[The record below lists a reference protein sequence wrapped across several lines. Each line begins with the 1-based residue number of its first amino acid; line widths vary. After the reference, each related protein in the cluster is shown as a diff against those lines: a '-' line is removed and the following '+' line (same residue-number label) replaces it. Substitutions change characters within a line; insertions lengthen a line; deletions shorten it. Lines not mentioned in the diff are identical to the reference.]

1 MLNISQNR
9 ISRDFEKE
17 RYYAF
22 QEVLYIP
29 LARSLAYWLVGIL
42 FGFVV
47 LLFFPWTQNIAA
59 KGNLTALQPNQRP
72 QTIESTIDG
81 RIERWY
87 VSEGDTVQPGDTIV
101 FLSEIKDD
109 YFDPDLVPR
118 TESRALAKE
127 NSAVSYQQ
135 KAKAL
140 ADQAEFLMSIM
151 ELKVDQLT
159 NKVEQSELKVVSDS
173 IDLVAADIALEI
185 AEIQLARWDSLYN
198 KVGSKSRTE
207 FEEKRN
213 KQQKAQA
220 DRLSQSNK
228 LDIARRELINARIE
242 LRNVRNEYQEKIAK
256 ARSDRQ
262 SALSS
267 QFDSEASA
275 TKLRIEAANYGQR
288 VDFRYITAPQRG
300 FVNRALKPGIG
311 ETVKAGEPVVSILPL
326 DYDLAAELFVRPV
339 DLPLMR
345 KGEKVRLEFDGWP
358 AIVFSGWPNTSFGT
372 FGGIVFAVETNISSN
387 GLYRVLIAPDPD
399 DEVWPDLL
407 RPGAGT
413 NGFALLDEVPLWYE
427 IWRQLNGFPPNFY
440 IEDSGK
446 SSSAGG
452 KDGDSSKK

>member
-9 ISRDFEKE
+9 ISRDFEQE
-17 RYYAF
+17 RYYSF

-42 FGFVV
+42 VGFLV
-47 LLFFPWTQNIAA
+47 LLFFPWTQNITA

-81 RIERWY
+81 RIERWF

-109 YFDPDLVPR
+109 YFDSLLVPR
-118 TESRALAKE
+118 TEGQAIAKE
-127 NSAVSYQQ
+127 NSAESYQE

-140 ADQAEFLMSIM
+140 AQQVEFLMAIM

-159 NKVEQSELKVVSDS
+159 NKVEQAELKVVSDS

-185 AEIQLARWDSLYN
+185 AEIQLARWDSLFN

-207 FEEKRN
+207 FEAKRN
-213 KQQKAQA
+213 KQQDAQA
-220 DRLSQSNK
+220 KRLSQSNK
-228 LDIARRELINARIE
+228 LNIARRELINARIE

-275 TKLRIEAANYGQR
+275 MKLRIQASNYEQR

-311 ETVKAGEPVVSILPL
+311 ETVKAGEAVVSILPL
-326 DYDLAAELFVRPV
+326 NYDLAA
-339 DLPLMR
+339 
-345 KGEKVRLEFDGWP
+345 
-358 AIVFSGWPNTSFGT
+358 
-372 FGGIVFAVETNISSN
+372 
-387 GLYRVLIAPDPD
+387 
-399 DEVWPDLL
+399 DEE
-407 RPGAGT
+407 RR
-413 NGFALLDEVPLWYE
+413 NS
-427 IWRQLNGFPPNFY
+427 PP
-440 IEDSGK
+440 
-446 SSSAGG
+446 
-452 KDGDSSKK
+452 